1 MTIRNPRH
9 AAGGR
14 IDVEYEHPKFGW
26 IPFTASPDDVEPLGR
41 ELYAAAV
48 AAGGIAPLPE
58 KPQAQIDFEATRDK
72 AIADAATAKADAK
85 LSALADMSPAQV
97 RAWIAAN
104 VTNLADAK
112 DVLATLAIAVSILTR
127 RI

>member
-58 KPQAQIDFEATRDK
+58 KPQTQIDFEAAQAK
-72 AIADAATAKADAK
+72 AIADATAAKADAK
-85 LSALADMSPAQV
+85 LSALADMSPSEVREWVNAQV
-97 RAWIAAN
+97 K
-104 VTNLADAK
+104 TLADAK
-112 DVLATLAIAVSILTR
+112 DVLATLAVAVSVITKRL
-127 RI
+127 